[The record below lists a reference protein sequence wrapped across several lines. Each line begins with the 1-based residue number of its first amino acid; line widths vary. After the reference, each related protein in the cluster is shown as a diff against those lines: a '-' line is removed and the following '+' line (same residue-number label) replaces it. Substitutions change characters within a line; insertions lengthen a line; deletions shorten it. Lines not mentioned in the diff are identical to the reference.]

1 MLINKLLLLSIFAY
15 ILFFH
20 IKDDEYTKMF
30 GLMVIIGLT
39 SHIVNKQNETIN
51 LVQIDENDII
61 ERFPPGEEGT
71 GSGATDDPAGDD
83 PAGDDP
89 AGDDPASDDPA
100 SDDPA
105 GEGEDETDTTAATA
119 GDTEIEES
127 DVVAAN
133 TPFVSAEYVKLQ
145 EKAEAE
151 QVTDE
156 NDTPEGDGP
165 TDPIPSSSDS
175 DFEEKD
181 PPTMTAFEKNFR
193 IGPYDGLCI
202 SSDKFKDED
211 IVPNEELK
219 TYFGVQGPIQV
230 ISSQDVLVGPT
241 VDGEKDSP
249 QKLSMF
255 ANNKTSFNCCGE
267 SPFTTSTGCIC
278 LTDKQREYLR
288 SRGFNKNS
296 FDL

>member
-1 MLINKLLLLSIFAY
+1 MLINKVLLISIFAY

-39 SHIVNKQNETIN
+39 SHIVNKQSN
-51 LVQIDENDII
+51 LIELVIPDENVEPDETDIL
-61 ERFPPGEEGT
+61 ETFPPGG
-71 GSGATDDPAGDD
+71 DDTAAGDD
-83 PAGDDP
+83 V
-89 AGDDPASDDPA
+89 
-100 SDDPA
+100 
-105 GEGEDETDTTAATA
+105 DTTAATA
-119 GDTEIEES
+119 GDTDIEES
-127 DVVAAN
+127 DIVAAN
-133 TPFVSAEYVKLQ
+133 TPFVSAEYVKLK

-151 QVTDE
+151 QVTE
-156 NDTPEGDGP
+156 KNDTPSGDGP
-165 TDPIPSSSDS
+165 TDPIPSSRDT
-175 DFEEKD
+175 DFEEKE
-181 PPTMTAFEKNFR
+181 PPTMTVFEKNFR

-202 SSDKFKDED
+202 SSDKFKDEG

-249 QKLSMF
+249 QKLTMF

-267 SPFTTSTGCIC
+267 SPYTSSTGCIC

-288 SRGFNKNS
+288 SRGLNKNS
-296 FDL
+296 YDI